1 MIKTHVIKDES
12 LNYFT
17 NPGGKSFTDKS
28 KFRPD
33 SVSLRDKAIALN
45 KTGGGM
51 VGLYDDSELDNTT
64 AKALAWARKPG
75 KDITE
80 IEYAK
85 NVIENDIKSKAET
98 DKANIEE
105 ANSRKKIS
113 DSLEKIASNT
123 EKGEAEENK

>member
-1 MIKTHVIKDES
+1 MIKTHIIKDES

-28 KFRPD
+28 KYRPD

-51 VGLYDDSELDNTT
+51 IGLYDDSELENGT

-85 NVIENDIKSKAET
+85 NVMEEGIKKASENDKNKLKAIQET
-98 DKANIEE
+98 EKLN
-105 ANSRKKIS
+105 KT
-113 DSLEKIASNT
+113 LEKIATNT
-123 EKGEAEENK
+123 EKGEEKTDK